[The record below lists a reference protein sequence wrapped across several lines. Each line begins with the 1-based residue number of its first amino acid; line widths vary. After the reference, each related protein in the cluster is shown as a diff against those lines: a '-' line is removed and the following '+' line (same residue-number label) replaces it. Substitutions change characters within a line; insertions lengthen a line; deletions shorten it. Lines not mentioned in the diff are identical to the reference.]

1 MGQYKVPQNVEA
13 EDKIIGP
20 MTLKQFIYAIM
31 GVGWAGLCF
40 LIFKSVPVVG
50 IIVALPFTL
59 LFMLL
64 AFYQR
69 DGQNFEQYLV
79 AIVGYFSQS
88 RQRYWRKEDIVD
100 SFKVEPV
107 AAKEEQTQRN
117 PVEVRSQLERLAT
130 IVDARGWAEHP
141 DSNASLMPSDQ
152 HNLPSES
159 DRLIRPIVTTP
170 NTTLNEPEVTDVQDL
185 QRSPLAQNLTA
196 LINQASNDMK
206 TEAIEMMRRKPVAA
220 PAAPVAAAPQPVSP
234 VAPSSVVSVPLAPL
248 AAVTPQTTPA
258 PAAVPL
264 TPGAI
269 SLVPGTPGVA
279 LVPQITPSISVTKP
293 VSSDILRLATESD
306 DLTVS
311 QLAAQAT
318 RVGALPEGKSVS
330 LNNGQAINPVQNP
343 R

>member
-20 MTLKQFIYAIM
+20 MTLKQFIYAII
-31 GVGWAGLCF
+31 GVGWGGLCF
-40 LIFKSVPVVG
+40 LIFKSIPVVG
-50 IIVALPFTL
+50 IVVALPFVI

-88 RQRYWRKEDIVD
+88 RQRFWRKEDIVD

-107 AAKEEQTQRN
+107 ALKAEQTQRN
-117 PVEVRSQLERLAT
+117 PIEVRSQLERLAT
-130 IVDARGWAEHP
+130 IVDARGWAVHP
-141 DSNASLMPSDQ
+141 DSNAVLMPSDQ

-159 DRLIRPIVTTP
+159 DRLIRPVVTSP
-170 NTTLNEPEVTDVQDL
+170 NKTLNEPEATDVQDL
-185 QRSPLAQNLTA
+185 QRSPLAQNLSA
-196 LINQASNDMK
+196 LINQASNDVK
-206 TEAIEMMRRKPVAA
+206 AEAIEMMRRKPVAA
-220 PAAPVAAAPQPVSP
+220 PAASVVAAPQPVTP
-234 VAPSSVVSVPLAPL
+234 VAAIVGL
-248 AAVTPQTTPA
+248 A
-258 PAAVPL
+258 PAATAEVTATPFVIASVVPL
-264 TPGAI
+264 SPDAT
-269 SLVPGTPGVA
+269 SLIPGTPGEQ
-279 LVPQITPSISVTKP
+279 LIPQLIPSVSVTKQ

-330 LNNGQAINPVQNP
+330 LNNGQAT
-343 R
+343 